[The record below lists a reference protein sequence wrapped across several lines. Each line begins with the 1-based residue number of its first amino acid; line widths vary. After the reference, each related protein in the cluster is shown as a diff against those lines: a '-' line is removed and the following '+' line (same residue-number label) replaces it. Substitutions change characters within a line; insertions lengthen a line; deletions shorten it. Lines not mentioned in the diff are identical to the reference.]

1 MLTNHVKTSIRSLI
15 KSKAYVL
22 QNVIGLS
29 SSLIVFMLI
38 ALYVGY
44 ELGYDSYHENRD
56 RIYRVYKEDVGN
68 VYQGSNQYAV
78 VPAPLAPILEADYP
92 EVISATRVRRAP
104 NTLMKVGDK
113 IYIEENTYSVDP
125 QIFEIFSIE
134 VIAGDPKAP
143 LSNRQSTV
151 LARSVAEKYFGSV
164 QEALGKIIRYQ
175 DEWPVQVSAVI
186 EDMPENSHFTLPV
199 MVHFEGLMA
208 HNHERLD
215 KWGNSSYQTFILLQE
230 GTDAVALEARFPE
243 IRAKYADDP
252 IDEDGQQ
259 SIYHLQPLKDLH
271 FTTGVNADIAPSV
284 DKKTL
289 MTYFGFAMIVLVIAG
304 VNYVNLATARVMNK
318 TKEIG
323 IRKVI
328 GAQKQSLMVQFLIES
343 GLLVF
348 VSLILAVTCMFFAIP
363 AFSSFVGKDISYAL
377 QVSDAL
383 IQLLVL
389 GVTVTLVSGIYP
401 AILLVRF
408 KPLQA
413 LKGRGNNWQR
423 NVLFRNVLVIFQ
435 FTASCA
441 LILSATVIW
450 KQLNYIQTMDVGY
463 KKDQIVVLNV
473 RDDGLRDQL
482 TVFKAELRK
491 IPGVSAVASSHSLP
505 NNINSNSIAEWPGRK
520 PNEDIR
526 IYNNRV
532 DHDYVSLYGLELAE
546 GRNFDAEIDSD
557 KKAILL
563 NETAVKVLGW
573 DQPIGREM
581 IDWWGDT
588 GKVVGVL
595 KDSYQH
601 SLYRYMQPSQV
612 FFSDENHRRVSVRLE
627 GASSS
632 QVISQIEDVFASFTP
647 SYPFEYAFFD
657 EIFSSA
663 YESEMKTAELVNWFS
678 IFFIVIAC
686 LGLYGLAAHKVQ
698 HKIKEV
704 GVRKVLGASITRIL
718 ILLSKDF
725 ALLLVIAFVLAA
737 PLAFY
742 FMNNWLNDFA
752 YHVSINL
759 FNFAL
764 ALVLML
770 LVAGLT
776 VGYRTY
782 RAAVRNPVESLRE
795 E

>member
-44 ELGYDSYHENRD
+44 ELGYDSYHKNSD

-78 VPAPLAPILEADYP
+78 VPAPLAPTLEADYP
-92 EVISATRVRRAP
+92 EVLSATRVRRAP

-125 QIFEIFSIE
+125 QIFEIFSLE

-143 LSNRQSTV
+143 LLNRQSTV

-164 QEALGKIIRYQ
+164 QEALGKTIRYQ
-175 DEWPVQVSAVI
+175 DELPVQVSAVI

-215 KWGNSSYQTFILLQE
+215 NWDNSSYQTFMLLQE
-230 GTDAVALEARFPE
+230 GTDATALEARLPE

-271 FTTGVNADIAPSV
+271 FTSGVNFDIAPSV

-289 MTYFGFAMIVLVIAG
+289 LTYFGIAVMVLVIAG

-318 TKEIG
+318 TREIG

-348 VSLILAVTCMFFAIP
+348 VSLLLAVACMFFAIP

-383 IQLLVL
+383 IQLLIL
-389 GVTVTLVSGIYP
+389 GVAVTLVSGIYP
-401 AILLVRF
+401 AVLLARF

-413 LKGRGNNWQR
+413 LKGKGSNWQK

-435 FTASCA
+435 FTVSCA

-463 KKDQIVVLNV
+463 EKDQIVVLSV
-473 RDDGLRDQL
+473 RDEGIRDQL
-482 TVFKAELRK
+482 PVFKAELRK
-491 IPGVSAVASSHSLP
+491 IPGVSAVASSNSLP
-505 NNINSNSIAEWPGRK
+505 NNISSNTTAKWPGRK
-520 PNEDIR
+520 PDEDIR
-526 IYNNRV
+526 IYTNTA
-532 DHDYVSLYGLELAE
+532 DYDYVSLYGLEVVE
-546 GRNFDAEIDSD
+546 GRNFDPEIDSD

-563 NETAVKVLGW
+563 NETAVKALGW
-573 DQPIGREM
+573 ENPIGREM
-581 IDWWGDT
+581 FNWYGDT
-588 GKVVGVL
+588 GKVIGVL
-595 KDSYQH
+595 KDYYQH
-601 SLYRYMQPSQV
+601 SLYLDMEPSQI
-612 FFSDENHRRVSVRLE
+612 FFSEDHRSVSVKLE
-627 GASSS
+627 GASSD
-632 QVISQIEDVFASFTP
+632 QVIRQIEEVFASFNP
-647 SYPFEYAFFD
+647 SYPFEYTFFD

-704 GVRKVLGASITRIL
+704 GVRKVLGASISRIL

-725 ALLLVIAFVLAA
+725 ALLLVIAFALAA

-742 FMNNWLNDFA
+742 FMNKWLNDFA

-759 FNFAL
+759 FNFVL